1 MDCLRRPHEMA
12 EMMIRSRG
20 FRADPAGFRWTA
32 AHVVAVTLVVT
43 AVFAAPWA
51 VLVASASSA
60 RAQSLTLASPSPAPV
75 KFYIVPPARNG
86 HAESLF
92 DIAAATLRYG
102 SRYIQIFNLN
112 VGRLQPDGERLEN
125 PGVIEPGWILH
136 LPADA
141 AGPGVRFGL
150 LPGPAPSPTAPAS
163 HRPARPGPAGASAPA
178 SAFGW
183 LGTGSA
189 IVAGGALVLLT
200 TTGLAVRFG
209 RRRRTSATG
218 RRRRGGAK
226 RPGPPV
232 SGRTAPA
239 ATAGLSTHTAGTHD
253 TGTHAA
259 GTHAAGQRWAQVPSE
274 SSWPDWGPPP
284 ELHPDHPSAP
294 VPRVRVPVSRGESAA
309 TPPGGPP
316 DREQRW
322 SAQPARTPGAATQTH
337 AEVASGDG
345 RPRAV
350 LTGAPAT
357 RWEGA
362 TDFGARAQ
370 GVVQVAR
377 GAVDLA
383 GPVRWET
390 SEVRNADPA
399 WLAVRFLSVADA
411 KAAEIT
417 REASGQAT
425 AIRAAAERDAAEIRR
440 QASEHATAIRA
451 AAEWD
456 AAEART
462 AVMTMSA
469 ELGQVAAYVT
479 ENLTSPVAPAR
490 RPEVRPATKPEV
502 RPTRTPAAQP
512 TRKPESRPRQYAA
525 MRLTAAVMAAMLLVA
540 VTAGSTELALHG
552 YRFFVFRSA
561 GTGATSGDGL
571 KENQGPGQPD
581 APGAH
586 HQAREAHHQRSG
598 HGPSTSGGGSHG

>member
-1 MDCLRRPHEMA
+1 M
-12 EMMIRSRG
+12 
-20 FRADPAGFRWTA
+20 
-32 AHVVAVTLVVT
+32 HVVAVTLVVT

-60 RAQSLTLASPSPAPV
+60 RAQSLTPASPSPAPV

-92 DIAAATLRYG
+92 DIAAKTLRDG

-112 VGRLQPDGERLEN
+112 VGRLQPNGERLEN
-125 PGVIEPGWILH
+125 PRVIEPGWILQ

-141 AGPGVRFGL
+141 AGPGVHFGP
-150 LPGPAPSPTAPAS
+150 LPGPAPSPTASAS
-163 HRPARPGPAGASAPA
+163 HRPSRPGSAGAPAPH
-178 SAFGW
+178 SPLGW

-189 IVAGGALVLLT
+189 IVVGGVLVVLT
-200 TTGLAVRFG
+200 ATGLAVRFR
-209 RRRRTSATG
+209 RRRRTPAAG
-218 RRRRGGAK
+218 RRRHGGAK
-226 RPGPPV
+226 RPGAPA
-232 SGRTAPA
+232 SRRTAPA
-239 ATAGLSTHTAGTHD
+239 ATAGLSTRAASTHD
-253 TGTHAA
+253 TGP
-259 GTHAAGQRWAQVPSE
+259 RWQQVPSE

-294 VPRVRVPVSRGESAA
+294 VPRVRVPASRWESPA
-309 TPPGGPP
+309 TPPGGAP
-316 DREQRW
+316 DRGQRW
-322 SAQPARTPGAATQTH
+322 SAQPTRTPSAAAQTH
-337 AEVASGDG
+337 AEVAFGDG
-345 RPRAV
+345 WPPAV
-350 LTGAPAT
+350 LTEAPAI

-362 TDFGARAQ
+362 TDFGARPQ

-377 GAVDLA
+377 GAASLVD
-383 GPVRWET
+383 PVRWET

-399 WLAVRFLSVADA
+399 WLAGRFLSVADA

-417 REASGQAT
+417 REASGQAA

-440 QASEHATAIRA
+440 QATEHAAAIRA
-451 AAEWD
+451 AAEWE

-469 ELGQVAAYVT
+469 ELGQLAAYVT
-479 ENLTSPVAPAR
+479 ENLASPMAPAR
-490 RPEVRPATKPEV
+490 MPGVRPTTKPEVWPATKPE
-502 RPTRTPAAQP
+502 A
-512 TRKPESRPRQYAA
+512 RPRQYAA
-525 MRLTAAVMAAMLLVA
+525 MRLTVAVMAAMLFFA

-586 HQAREAHHQRSG
+586 HRARGPHHQRTG
-598 HGPSTSGGGSHG
+598 HGPSASGGGSHG

>member
-1 MDCLRRPHEMA
+1 
-12 EMMIRSRG
+12 MIRSRG
-20 FRADPAGFRWTA
+20 FRADTAGFPRAA
-32 AHVVAVTLVVT
+32 AHVVAVTLVAT

-60 RAQSLTLASPSPAPV
+60 RAQSLTPAPPSPAPV

-92 DIAAATLRYG
+92 DIAAKTLRYG

-112 VGRLQPDGERLEN
+112 VGRLQPNGERLEN
-125 PGVIEPGWILH
+125 PRVIEPGWILQ

-141 AGPGVRFGL
+141 AGPGVRFGP
-150 LPGPAPSPTAPAS
+150 LPGPAPSPTASAS
-163 HRPARPGPAGASAPA
+163 HRPSRPGSAGAPAPH
-178 SAFGW
+178 SPFGW
-183 LGTGSA
+183 LRTASA
-189 IVAGGALVLLT
+189 IVFGGALLVLT
-200 TTGLAVRFG
+200 TAGLAVRY
-209 RRRRTSATG
+209 RRRRRASATG
-218 RRRRGGAK
+218 RRRHGGAK
-226 RPGPPV
+226 RPGPPA
-232 SGRTAPA
+232 SRRTVPA
-239 ATAGLSTHTAGTHD
+239 ATAGLSTRAAGTHD
-253 TGTHAA
+253 SDP
-259 GTHAAGQRWAQVPSE
+259 RWHQVPSE

-294 VPRVRVPVSRGESAA
+294 VPRVRVPASRWESPA
-309 TPPGGPP
+309 TPPGGAP
-316 DREQRW
+316 DRAQRW
-322 SAQPARTPGAATQTH
+322 SAQPTRAPSAATRTH
-337 AEVASGDG
+337 AEAAVGDG

-350 LTGAPAT
+350 LTEAPAI

-370 GVVQVAR
+370 GAVQVTR
-377 GAVDLA
+377 SAVDLA
-383 GPVRWET
+383 DPVRWET

-399 WLAVRFLSVADA
+399 WLAGRFLSVADA

-417 REASGQAT
+417 REASGQAA

-440 QASEHATAIRA
+440 QASEHAAAIRA
-451 AAEWD
+451 AAEWE

-462 AVMTMSA
+462 AVLTMTA

-479 ENLTSPVAPAR
+479 ENLASPMAPATM
-490 RPEVRPATKPEV
+490 PEVRPATKPEV
-502 RPTRTPAAQP
+502 RPARTPGAQP
-512 TRKPESRPRQYAA
+512 TRKPEARPRQYAA
-525 MRLTAAVMAAMLLVA
+525 MRLTAAVMAAMLLFA

-586 HQAREAHHQRSG
+586 HQVRGAHHQRSG
-598 HGPSTSGGGSHG
+598 HGPSTPGGGSNG